1 MAVEAQVCPQCGSAI
16 HFKKEQSE
24 AVCAYCGTAVVKSS
38 VPGGSSLAKEMAEE
52 KLIQETID
60 RETRL
65 HSAGRQAT
73 ARILTAQTTN
83 IFRNNLNGKGVLMAF
98 TVEVLPE
105 EATPFN
111 AETKAVVGLVAVDKY
126 QPGTVLDICYDP
138 QDHTQVSVEGR
149 HGVTSS
155 SLWEELRQDDEQ
167 IRKADEMMRQADEE
181 FKQGEEEF
189 QQGEEEM
196 RQADETMQ
204 KKRRLPPGSR

>member
-16 HFKKEQSE
+16 HFEEGQTE
-24 AVCAYCGTAVVKSS
+24 VVCAYCGTTVVKSS
-38 VPGGSSLAKEMAEE
+38 APGGTSLAKELAEE
-52 KLIQETID
+52 KLVQETID

-65 HSAGRQAT
+65 HSTGRLTT

-83 IFRNNLNGKGVLMAF
+83 IFRNNLNGKGVLMSF

-105 EATPFN
+105 AQAPFN

-126 QPGTVLDICYDP
+126 QPGTVLDVCYDP

-155 SLWEELRQDDEQ
+155 SLWEEFRQDDEQ

-181 FKQGEEEF
+181 MRKGEEEF
-189 QQGEEEM
+189 QQGEEEI
-196 RQADETMQ
+196 RQADEMMQ
-204 KKRRLPPGSR
+204 KQSRKRK